1 LAPVFGTKRGP
12 EREAYGQ
19 DIAAYDEQH
28 DPIVDDPALTP
39 SATAAAGNWSF
50 YIPNKHA
57 SPQIAIALIHFA
69 PQAEVTSLFNGFE

>member
-1 LAPVFGTKRGP
+1 VLQLDLTP
-12 EREAYGQ
+12 EGIVNRV
-19 DIAAYDEQH
+19 

-57 SPQIAIALIHFA
+57 SPQIAIAVIHFA
-69 PQAEVTSLFNGFE
+69 PQTEGTSLFNGFE